1 MSKRIETSI
10 IINKPLDAV
19 WQEVKVMENHV
30 NWMEDAVKIDI
41 LSENN
46 SGIDTKMNVL
56 TKVGPVKL
64 TDIIT
69 VTEWKE
75 KESIGVIHEGIV
87 TGEGIFYLTA
97 LNESQTEFR
106 WEETLKFPIY
116 LGGVIGEFFGSYV
129 LKYIW
134 KIFHNFKKINLPL
147 KVVLLIILTKWLKEI
162 LLFCFQKKLKL
173 VR

>member
-19 WQEVKVMENHV
+19 WEEVKVMENHV

-56 TKVGPVKL
+56 TKVGPIKL

-87 TGEGIFYLTA
+87 TVEGIFYLKA
-97 LNESQTEFR
+97 LNESQTEFK
-106 WEETLKFPIY
+106 WEETLKFPVY
-116 LGGVIGEFFGSYV
+116 LGGAIGEFFGGYV
-129 LKYIW
+129 LRYIW
-134 KIFHNFKKINLPL
+134 KKNL
-147 KVVLLIILTKWLKEI
+147 KNLKEI
-162 LLFCFQKKLKL
+162 IE
-173 VR
+173 